1 MEGLFYERAA
11 LAALGRI
18 FGYVPTVG
26 LSLYEHVGSA
36 RDIFSLGPKELSSL
50 LGHYSS
56 YSASINMETLEKEIE
71 ELEWLSDK
79 GCRFVSLADEDYP
92 DLLRECPDRPLGI
105 YFRSASSPTEVF
117 GLRPSIAIVGTRNL
131 TPCGKLWC
139 ERIVRSLSESES
151 SPVIV
156 SGLAFGADSVAHR
169 TALECGLPTVGVMAT
184 GIDDVYPWQH
194 RELAERMVETPG
206 CALVTDYPPKTSP
219 VALNFVRRNRII
231 AGLSSSTIVIE
242 SAEKG
247 GSLITARYANDYSRD
262 VYALPGR
269 VDDRKSAGCNSLIRK
284 QMAEIIDSLEDLPER
299 LGLSKTSKKAREDV
313 LQNAEKFYRGSL
325 PSDKVGAILEILE
338 EVKRNPGIDYD
349 GLSSALSLPFGVVA
363 ECAGLLEN
371 DGFISTDLIKRCTI
385 NGKIV

>member
-50 LGHYSS
+50 LGHYSP
-56 YSASINMETLEKEIE
+56 YSASINMDTLEKEIE

-79 GCRFVSLADEDYP
+79 GCRFISLADEDYP
-92 DLLRECPDRPLGI
+92 NLLRECPDRPLGI
-105 YFRSASSPTEVF
+105 YFS
-117 GLRPSIAIVGTRNL
+117 
-131 TPCGKLWC
+131 
-139 ERIVRSLSESES
+139 SLSESES

-184 GIDDVYPWQH
+184 GIDNVYPWQH
-194 RELAERMVETPG
+194 RELAERMIETPG

-231 AGLSSSTIVIE
+231 AGLSSATIVIE
-242 SAEKG
+242 SAAKG

-349 GLSSALSLPFGVVA
+349 GLSSALNLPFGLVA

>member
-1 MEGLFYERAA
+1 
-11 LAALGRI
+11 
-18 FGYVPTVG
+18 
-26 LSLYEHVGSA
+26 
-36 RDIFSLGPKELSSL
+36 
-50 LGHYSS
+50 
-56 YSASINMETLEKEIE
+56 
-71 ELEWLSDK
+71 
-79 GCRFVSLADEDYP
+79 
-92 DLLRECPDRPLGI
+92 
-105 YFRSASSPTEVF
+105 
-117 GLRPSIAIVGTRNL
+117 
-131 TPCGKLWC
+131 
-139 ERIVRSLSESES
+139 
-151 SPVIV
+151 
-156 SGLAFGADSVAHR
+156 
-169 TALECGLPTVGVMAT
+169 MAT
-184 GIDDVYPWQH
+184 GIDDIYPWQH

-206 CALVTDYPPKTSP
+206 CALVTDYPTKTSP
-219 VALNFVRRNRII
+219 VALNFIRRNRII

-247 GSLITARYANDYSRD
+247 GSLITARYANDYSKD

-313 LQNAEKFYRGSL
+313 LQNAERFYRGSL

-338 EVKRNPGIDYD
+338 EVKRSPGIDYD